1 MRRIADHRG
10 VRLWLVPALVWLAG
24 CDGLRHATGDS
35 ERTQVQQLRDTV
47 ATQARQIEMQ
57 RSEIDELSQRL
68 QRMQQMSP
76 EQKLELLPHV
86 VRVQLA
92 SLSGG
97 YDDNRDG
104 IDDGIVLY
112 LAPVDS
118 EGDVIKAAGS
128 VQVRLL
134 DLTAPPERQTVG
146 SVSLDAKALRGLW
159 FGKLGSHFS
168 IKVPWAGNAQR
179 PPAKSITALLSF
191 QDYLTGQVF
200 SVQQAF
206 NVLGAAATPHS

>member
-1 MRRIADHRG
+1 MRAAAAVTLICLLSLD
-10 VRLWLVPALVWLAG
+10 AG
-24 CDGLRHATGDS
+24 CLSPQHGLGDS

-47 ATQARQIEMQ
+47 ATQSRQIEMQ
-57 RSEIDELSQRL
+57 RSEIDDLSQRL
-68 QRMQQMSP
+68 QRVQQMSP

-97 YDDNRDG
+97 FDDNRDG

-112 LAPVDS
+112 LAPVDQ
-118 EGDVIKAAGS
+118 EGDVIKTAGS

-134 DLTAPPERQTVG
+134 DLAAPPERQAVG
-146 SVSLDAKALRGLW
+146 SVSLDAKALREHW
-159 FGKLGSHFS
+159 FGKLGSHYS
-168 IKVPWAGNAQR
+168 IKVSWADHAQR
-179 PPAKSITALLSF
+179 PPAKTITALLSF

-206 NVLGAAATPHS
+206 DVHGATATASPQP